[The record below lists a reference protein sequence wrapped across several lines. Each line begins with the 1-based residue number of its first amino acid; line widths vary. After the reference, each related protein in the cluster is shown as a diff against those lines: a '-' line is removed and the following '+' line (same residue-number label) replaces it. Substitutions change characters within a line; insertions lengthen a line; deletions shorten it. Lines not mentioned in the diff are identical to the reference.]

1 MSWSKGLDKLA
12 LGKKGENL
20 AEKFLFQQG
29 LKILSRNYR
38 TSQGELDIIAQSRQ
52 EIIFVEV
59 KTRSSQK
66 FGSPVEAVNHRKQE
80 KLKQVAQAYLTAH
93 RLENCPIRFDVV
105 AIEVFPQGESKI
117 EWLKGVL

>member
-1 MSWSKGLDKLA
+1 LDKLA

-20 AEKFLFQQG
+20 AEKFLSQQG
-29 LKILSRNYR
+29 LKILSRNYK

-66 FGSPVEAVNHRKQE
+66 FGSPMEAVNRRKQE
-80 KLKQVAQAYLTAH
+80 KLKQVAQTYLTAH
-93 RLENCPIRFDVV
+93 RLENYPTRFDVV
-105 AIEVFPQGESKI
+105 AIEVFSQGETKI